1 MQVMTEV
8 IGNDFERGHR
18 AYLMWR
24 NRFPVQPKHY
34 PVDEYPMR
42 QGWQQGWFAAKDGL
56 GD

>member
-1 MQVMTEV
+1 MTEV